1 MIERNILPDRR
12 RVFAGLCAGAVALSM
27 GALGLG
33 AAPAAAKEK
42 VTYGYL
48 IDPALE
54 GVLYAIK
61 QGIVKSDKIEIDGKA
76 LAIPALIQSTPT
88 KRFDVLMNA
97 VMAIPLAAKRGLKL
111 VVLSSALRAGKGGL
125 GAGIWV
131 KKDSPYKTMA
141 DLKGKTIGNYALRAT
156 GTTWIRLA
164 LLKKY
169 KLNVSYKGGDMNWV
183 QIPAPALLTALET
196 GRVDAATLIHSQ
208 AYRARGSGNYR
219 VLAWTN
225 KDIRELYGVDTV
237 AAVNVTYPGEARRAA
252 GGVPGIQPDAVRI
265 GAVCREESRRGR
277 RGDRQG
283 RQDQRGLF
291 QGLAG
296 GLFLLPG
303 RGFRRRHEGD
313 GDDLVRREGD
323 GHPQVGAEGR
333 RRGVGARHPRIGAGQ
348 PEPDRWTL
356 RQP

>member
-1 MIERNILPDRR
+1 MIRLDVSRAL
-12 RVFAGLCAGAVALSM
+12 AGLCVGTLV
-27 GALGLG
+27 LGLG
-33 AAPAAAKEK
+33 TAPTAAKEK
-42 VTYGYL
+42 ITYGYL

-61 QGIVKSDKIEIDGKA
+61 QGIVKSDRIEIVGKA

-97 VMAIPLAAKRGLKL
+97 VMAIPLAAKRGLEL

-141 DLKGKTIGNYALRAT
+141 DLKGRTIGNYALRST

-169 KLNVSYKGGDMNWV
+169 KLNVSYKNGDMNWV

-208 AYRARGSGNYR
+208 AYKARGSGNYR

-225 KDIRELYGVDTV
+225 RDIREIYGVDTV
-237 AAVNVTYPGEARRAA
+237 AAVNVTYPEKLAARPEAFKEFNRMLYESVRYAVNNPDEVGAA
-252 GGVPGIQPDAVRI
+252 IAKDGKISAAYFKAWMKDYSYFPGAVSDADLKAMETIWAGAVEMGILKSAPKAVDVVWKYAVR
-265 GAVCREESRRGR
+265 E
-277 RGDRQG
+277 
-283 RQDQRGLF
+283 
-291 QGLAG
+291 
-296 GLFLLPG
+296 
-303 RGFRRRHEGD
+303 
-313 GDDLVRREGD
+313 
-323 GHPQVGAEGR
+323 
-333 RRGVGARHPRIGAGQ
+333 
-348 PEPDRWTL
+348 
-356 RQP
+356 